1 MAGSVAVGGGF
12 NGSIRDRMSPTL
24 QRRLAAEEAAE
35 AREIAQAERDREAVA
50 DELHSRNLVS
60 AIVLAEDAGE
70 WVDVAGAM
78 RDPSVVGHTH
88 QEFLQM
94 RSDLMDLEDF
104 QAQAEDA
111 RSFRRW
117 QTQRSDG
124 LSADVTPMSPEEK
137 AADAELLSR
146 GRAVQAR
153 RRELRQVTTEAVNT
167 VYDRWISPRGVR

>member
-24 QRRLAAEEAAE
+24 QRRLAQEEAAE
-35 AREIAQAERDREAVA
+35 AREIAQAERDQAAVR
-50 DELHSRNLVS
+50 DELQSRNLVS

-70 WVDVAGAM
+70 WVDVARAM

-94 RSDLMDLEDF
+94 RSDLMDLEDI
-104 QAQAEDA
+104 QAAAEDA
-111 RSFRRW
+111 RAFRRW

-137 AADAELLSR
+137 AVDDQLLAR
-146 GRAVQAR
+146 GRAIQR
-153 RRELRQVTTEAVNT
+153 RNKERRQIVNEAVGV
-167 VYDRWISPRGVR
+167 VYDRWIGPR